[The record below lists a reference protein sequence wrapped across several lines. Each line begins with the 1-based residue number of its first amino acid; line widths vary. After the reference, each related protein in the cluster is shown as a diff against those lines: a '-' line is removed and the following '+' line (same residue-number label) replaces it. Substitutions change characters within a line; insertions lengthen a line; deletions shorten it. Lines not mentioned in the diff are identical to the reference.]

1 MKQISAPHTVN
12 FIWRDER
19 VVEQQEELLLEYS
32 LEIVVDGNLM
42 LQCACTPTDI
52 ESLVVGR
59 LYAEGKI
66 ETIGDVATC
75 QVQEEA
81 RRVEVA
87 LRKNRTVQT
96 VVQKEKFLWQPEWI
110 FKLAEQFNA
119 DTVIHQ
125 RTSCTQSC
133 LLAQQDRILYA
144 AEDISRHNAI
154 DKAIGWGLRQG
165 VDLKDCILYT
175 SGRVPVDMM
184 QKVVHAGIP
193 LIISNTAPTKDAVLL
208 AEQNGV
214 TLIGGVK
221 KDRLK
226 VYTNCGKKNTTK

>member
-1 MKQISAPHTVN
+1 MTQITAPHTVK
-12 FIWRDER
+12 FIWCDER
-19 VVEQQEELLLEYS
+19 VVEQQEELLLEYN
-32 LEIVVDGNLM
+32 LEIVVDGQLM
-42 LQCACTPTDI
+42 LHCACTPTDI

-59 LYAEGKI
+59 LYSEGRI
-66 ETIGDVATC
+66 ETMDDMATC
-75 QVQEEA
+75 HVREDA
-81 RRVEVA
+81 CRAEVT
-87 LRKNRTVQT
+87 LRKNGKVPP
-96 VVQKEKFLWQPEWI
+96 VVQKKNFSWQPEWI

-119 DTVIHQ
+119 DTVIHR

-133 LLAQQDRILYA
+133 LLAQKDQILYA

-165 VDLKDCILYT
+165 LDLKECILYT

-193 LIISNTAPTKDAVLL
+193 LIISNTAPTRDAVLL

-226 VYTNCGKKNTTK
+226 VYTS